1 MPMRLRISNYT
12 RTKLP
17 FKDDEIPL
25 KTKEKLEEHLQAA
38 ISFLQTQ
45 QSVLHR
51 TLDILEEMT
60 DLAESLKEKDPFVTD
75 KTEEETEAER
85 SVRELGVELK
95 WLASLEFNK
104 RRLFSGDKREKSFK
118 LFKGAGP
125 KAPRIKQHP
134 VKHHVDNLG
143 AKNNV
148 DVTSLRKMLSA
159 LYEMLG
165 QTDAAESDLQ
175 TSFTALVS
183 EPEANKNLH
192 FIEKKIK
199 SWVSE
204 IIARTDGLSVQAHV
218 HVRQVD
224 ALMRDLNNL
233 LEE

>member
-1 MPMRLRISNYT
+1 MRLRLSKYT
-12 RTKLP
+12 KTKLP
-17 FKDDEIPL
+17 FKEDQIPL

-45 QSVLHR
+45 QAVLHR
-51 TLDILEEMT
+51 TLDILEEMAG
-60 DLAESLKEKDPFVTD
+60 LAELEKGRDPLSKEKSSE
-75 KTEEETEAER
+75 EEETEQR
-85 SVRELGVELK
+85 IRELGVELK
-95 WLASLEFNK
+95 FLATLEFNK

-134 VKHHVDNLG
+134 VKHHVDTLG
-143 AKNNV
+143 ADKDV
-148 DVTSLRKMLSA
+148 DAPSVRKMLNA

-183 EPEANKNLH
+183 DPGANNNLK
-192 FIEKKIK
+192 FIEERVKT
-199 SWVSE
+199 WVSE

-224 ALMRDLNNL
+224 ALMRDLNSI

>member
-1 MPMRLRISNYT
+1 MRLRLSKFT

-17 FKDDEIPL
+17 FKEDQIPL

-45 QSVLHR
+45 QVVLHR
-51 TLDILEEMT
+51 TLDILEEMAEFADKIRQA
-60 DLAESLKEKDPFVTD
+60 DLLSTEKSSEGD
-75 KTEEETEAER
+75 EAKQR
-85 SVRELGVELK
+85 VRELGVELK

-104 RRLFSGDKREKSFK
+104 RRLFSGDRSEKSFK
-118 LFKGAGP
+118 LFKGASP

-134 VKHHVDNLG
+134 VKHHVDALG
-143 AKNNV
+143 IDKEV
-148 DVTSLRKMLSA
+148 DAPSVRKMLNA

-183 EPEANKNLH
+183 DPEANKNLK
-192 FIEKKIK
+192 FIEKKVK

-204 IIARTDGLSVQAHV
+204 IIARTDSLSVQANM

-224 ALMRDLNNL
+224 ALMRDLNVI